1 MDDTDR
7 MVAWQ
12 LQNDTAFRTV
22 FSNGLAANLRG
33 EPADEYDDASPQ
45 ERRQY
50 AEQQLALHGDRSGK
64 MGLVAAAL
72 WHSARD
78 NDDG

>member
-7 MVAWQ
+7 MVVWQ
-12 LQNDTAFRTV
+12 LRNAPAFRVV
-22 FSNGLAANLRG
+22 FIKGMAANLRG

-50 AEQQLALHGDRSGK
+50 AEQQLARFG
-64 MGLVAAAL
+64 A
-72 WHSARD
+72 HSDELRML
-78 NDDG
+78 NISSQQNG